1 MTEMIQNWIWWCLCV
16 HVAAGGVGGCGG
28 VGGMGGVSAL
38 TLEKQG
44 GTVRTE
50 EQLHHNVCQ
59 LFGKRLLTTSL
70 IGTHWQI
77 RQSR

>member
-1 MTEMIQNWIWWCLCV
+1 M
-16 HVAAGGVGGCGG
+16 GGCGG
-28 VGGMGGVSAL
+28 DGGGVSAL